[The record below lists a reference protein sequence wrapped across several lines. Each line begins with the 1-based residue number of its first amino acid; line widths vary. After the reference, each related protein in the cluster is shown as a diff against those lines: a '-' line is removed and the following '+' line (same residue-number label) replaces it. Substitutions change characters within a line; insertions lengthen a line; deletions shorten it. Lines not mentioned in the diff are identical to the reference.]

1 MAFNSNIQSANFY
14 TSENSICWELLL
26 KYSVI
31 STPSNIDTQQ
41 FVCMWAQLIPAYMF
55 VGIGK
60 LLRSNL
66 QLSGK
71 PARRVESTQLDAKP
85 LKAKRMLK

>member
-1 MAFNSNIQSANFY
+1 
-14 TSENSICWELLL
+14 
-26 KYSVI
+26 
-31 STPSNIDTQQ
+31 
-41 FVCMWAQLIPAYMF
+41 MF